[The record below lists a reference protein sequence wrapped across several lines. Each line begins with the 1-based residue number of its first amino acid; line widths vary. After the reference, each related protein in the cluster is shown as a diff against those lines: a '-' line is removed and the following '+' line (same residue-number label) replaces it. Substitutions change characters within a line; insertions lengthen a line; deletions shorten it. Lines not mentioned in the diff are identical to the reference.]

1 MARIKKQ
8 ESPIIRLTRFQ
19 IQTSLPKKGSEVLTE
34 DTIHTFYGVDAEGNE
49 RVYAQLKSDKQF
61 KKWSKTDPLYSQA
74 QSAMFDHLLSNPNTR
89 DIVILINI
97 EAALKKADEKTAIEL
112 WNALSESTKAE
123 LMANAEAKQENLSNS
138 EGNSSKR
145 SQPKKNELSKED

>member
-1 MARIKKQ
+1 MARTKKQ

-19 IQTSLPKKGSEVLTE
+19 IQIHSPKKGSKEPHE
-34 DTIHTFYGVDAEGNE
+34 DTIHTFYGIDAEGNE

-89 DIVILINI
+89 DTVIQINLQS
-97 EAALKKADEKTAIEL
+97 ALEKGDKETAINL
-112 WNALSESTKAE
+112 WNALSDAAKAE
-123 LMANAEAKQENLSNS
+123 LMANTEAKQENLSNS
-138 EGNSSKR
+138 KGNSSKR
-145 SQPKKNELSKED
+145 SQPKKNELSN